1 METNNPIFFNSGD
14 ISVFPLAKNRVV
26 NGRQQRL
33 LYEDN
38 ITNLIRQLVDS
49 GAFVISDEEKARDC
63 ASIVAAS
70 ADDEQATHY
79 IQVGALAFNIRGY
92 YFQSTATGDSRPK
105 IPIELE
111 DNTSP
116 VELYL
121 NATIS
126 LTLNRELYGQDE
138 GNIYKGV
145 GFSISESS
153 ISSEGNDEFDNSVY
167 TETLGKLVCT
177 YDEEQQQWTVKFDP
191 KTVKFTLKSFEDSI
205 DFIDGKR

>member
-1 METNNPIFFNSGD
+1 MGTDNTVFLNSGD

-49 GAFVISDEEKARDC
+49 KAFVISQASDC
-63 ASIVAAS
+63 VSIVAAS
-70 ADDEQATHY
+70 AEDTLATHY
-79 IQVGALAFNIRGY
+79 IQIGALAFNVRGY
-92 YFQSTATGDSRPK
+92 YFQSTATGGSRPK
-105 IPIELE
+105 IPIELK
-111 DNTSP
+111 DNTLP
-116 VELYL
+116 VELCL

-138 GNIYKGV
+138 GSVYEGV
-145 GFSISESS
+145 GFSISESF
-153 ISSEGNDEFDNSVY
+153 ISDKGTDEFGNTVY
-167 TETLGKLVCT
+167 TETLGKLICT
-177 YDEEQQQWTVKFDP
+177 YDNDAKEWKVEFDP

-205 DFIDGKR
+205 DFIDGKK